1 VKEKEIGTLE
11 QLLVTPIKPYQL
23 IIGKLLPF
31 AVIGVVDIFLVLF
44 VTRWWFEV
52 PLRGSTPLLLGLSAL
67 FLMTT
72 LGLGLFISTI
82 SKTQQQAMMTAQ
94 FLFFMPFI
102 YLSGFTFPIENMP
115 ETIQYLTYG
124 IPLRYYI
131 VIIRGLFLKG
141 VGIAELWTQGAA
153 LIVFGAAILTLA
165 VMRFKSR
172 FG

>member
-1 VKEKEIGTLE
+1 
-11 QLLVTPIKPYQL
+11 
-23 IIGKLLPF
+23 
-31 AVIGVVDIFLVLF
+31 
-44 VTRWWFEV
+44 
-52 PLRGSTPLLLGLSAL
+52 
-67 FLMTT
+67 
-72 LGLGLFISTI
+72 
-82 SKTQQQAMMTAQ
+82 
-94 FLFFMPFI
+94 
-102 YLSGFTFPIENMP
+102 MP